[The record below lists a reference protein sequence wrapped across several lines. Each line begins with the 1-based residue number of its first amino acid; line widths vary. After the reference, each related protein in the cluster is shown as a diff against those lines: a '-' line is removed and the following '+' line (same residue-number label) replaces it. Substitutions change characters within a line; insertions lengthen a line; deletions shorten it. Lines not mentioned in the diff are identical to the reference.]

1 VADNPSTAS
10 AGTHRSTALR
20 FPLGRSGLIAAA
32 AAAGAIVY
40 WRAGERKRSRRAGD
54 EIDDA
59 ILEGREAAAALM
71 RGGDAETQPFDQR

>member
-1 VADNPSTAS
+1 V
-10 AGTHRSTALR
+10 R

-40 WRAGERKRSRRAGD
+40 WRAGERKRSRRAAD

-71 RGGDAETQPFDQR
+71 RGDDADPQPFDQR

>member
-1 VADNPSTAS
+1 VADNPGTAS

-40 WRAGERKRSRRAGD
+40 WRAGERKRSRRAAD

-71 RGGDAETQPFDQR
+71 RGGDADPQPFDQR